1 MEQGTI
7 GTPRRLG
14 STPQDLITHLSG
26 QSSLQPTW
34 QEVNL
39 WLCQLDHHRSSHRKS
54 DTDNVHISRV
64 TFTAKEKEED
74 ITKCVNLRHLSL
86 LCIQLYRQGGQEAY
100 FQGKLYGEAGHYYH
114 RYPATVFFHISPTE
128 EEEEEEEEDA
138 LVLLIEIIMRPV
150 GEFMGHPV
158 IIRSLKPTNNLLSPR
173 SWRWRGWGWGWWGCG
188 WYWQCRC
195 ASDGCPI
202 IRSLSRAKTF
212 SPVSIFHKHNYNED
226 LVARWQNCFSFS
238 VF

>member
-1 MEQGTI
+1 MANRACNQHGKRSTSDFVNLIIIVRLTERVIQTMYIYLGWLLR
-7 GTPRRLG
+7 PRKKRRILRNALICAICHYYAYSFTGRGGKKHISKGNCMGRLVI
-14 STPQDLITHLSG
+14 ITTVTQQ
-26 QSSLQPTW
+26 QSSFTYLQ
-34 QEVNL
+34 
-39 WLCQLDHHRSSHRKS
+39 RR
-54 DTDNVHISRV
+54 R
-64 TFTAKEKEED
+64 
-74 ITKCVNLRHLSL
+74 R
-86 LCIQLYRQGGQEAY
+86 R
-100 FQGKLYGEAGHYYH
+100 
-114 RYPATVFFHISPTE
+114 RM
-128 EEEEEEEEDA
+128 
-138 LVLLIEIIMRPV
+138 LLIEIIMRPV